1 MGINKRF
8 DGIRL
13 RKLPPFRI
21 INPHVMRGRNEA
33 AVYFEQDID
42 VSATR
47 EFVRRLN
54 EGEDKENVTFFHVVL
69 AALVRVLVMRPQ
81 LNRFVSGRYLY
92 QRNRIQLSF
101 IVKKTMTET
110 AAETNAKITY
120 DATDTLYDV
129 VEKTDQKI
137 AEARDPAG
145 NENDREMEFFS
156 RFPRSIVS
164 LVIRLFKILDYWGI
178 APRHMIDIDPL
189 YASIY
194 IANLASLGLDAPYHH
209 LYEWGNAS
217 VFVVVGRHRKKPVVG
232 SDGTV
237 VVKDIV
243 TMRYTFDDRISEG
256 IYCARAIELFKRL
269 VEKPELLLTAPTLT
283 PDMIAELKLLPA

>member
-1 MGINKRF
+1 MGVNKRF

-13 RKLPPFRI
+13 RKLPAFRI

-33 AVYFEQDID
+33 AVYFEHDID
-42 VSATR
+42 VSGTR

-54 EGEDKENVTFFHVVL
+54 ENEGQEKITFFHVVL

-101 IVKKTMTET
+101 VVKKKMTE
-110 AAETNAKITY
+110 AGAETNAKITY
-120 DATDTLYDV
+120 DATDSLYDV
-129 VEKTDQKI
+129 VEKTDQRI

-164 LVIRLFKILDYWGI
+164 LAIRLFKILDYWGI
-178 APRHMIDIDPL
+178 APSHMIDIDPL
-189 YASIY
+189 FASIY
-194 IANLASLGLDAPYHH
+194 IANLASVGLDAPFHH

-232 SDGTV
+232 PDGTV

-269 VEKPELLLTAPTLT
+269 IEKPELLLTAPTLT